1 MTRFIA
7 VAAIIAL
14 LLISAYFSG
23 SETALTAASRLR
35 IHQLAKQGNRRA
47 KLVIDL
53 FDRKER
59 LIGAIL
65 LGNNLVNILAS
76 VLATYALLILF
87 GDAGVAYATVIMT
100 LLIVIFAEV
109 LPKTYAIG
117 NADRMALAVAPTIRV
132 IVILLSPVTHAIQWL
147 VRATVRPFGIE
158 LSAELGVSHREEELR
173 GAIDMHEGADPEIRQ
188 ERQMLRSILDLDD
201 VEVEEIMTHRKNV
214 TMIDADDPPDRI
226 VDQAL
231 ASPYTRIP
239 LYSDDPDNIVGVMHA
254 KPLLRELRAH
264 GDRKE
269 AFDIIAV
276 AAKPWFIPETTTL
289 LDQLQAFRNRR
300 EHFAIVIDEYG
311 AVMGIVT
318 LEDILE
324 EIVGSIEDEQDIAV
338 PGVRPQADGSCIV
351 AGTVTLRD
359 LNREFEWNLPDDRAA
374 TLAGL
379 ILYEARRI
387 PEPGQV
393 FIFYGF
399 RFEILRRQRNQIS
412 SVRVTP
418 PQLAKP
424 ETPADLE
431 DPADPATAG

>member
-1 MTRFIA
+1 MTGTEIFA
-7 VAAIIAL
+7 VVAIIVL
-14 LLISAYFSG
+14 LVISAFFSG
-23 SETALTAASRLR
+23 SETALTAASRPRL
-35 IHQLAKQGNRRA
+35 HQLAKGGNRRA
-47 KLVIDL
+47 RLVLEL
-53 FDRKER
+53 FNHRDR

-65 LGNNLVNILAS
+65 LGNNVVNILAS
-76 VLATYALLILF
+76 VLATYTMLLIF
-87 GDAGVAYATVIMT
+87 GDAGIAYATVAMT
-100 LLIVIFAEV
+100 LLIVVFAEV

-117 NADRMALAVAPTIRV
+117 NADRAALIVAPAIRV

-147 VRATVRPFGIE
+147 VRITVRPFGIQ
-158 LSAELGVSHREEELR
+158 LGPELGISHREEELR
-173 GAIDMHEGADPEIRQ
+173 GAIDLHEGPDPEQRH

-201 VEVEEIMTHRKNV
+201 VEVENVMTHRRAV
-214 TMIDADDPPDRI
+214 TLIDADDPIADI
-226 VDQAL
+226 IDQAL

-239 LYSDDPDNIVGVMHA
+239 LYRDDPDNIVGVLHA
-254 KPLLRELRAH
+254 KPLLREMRSKDA
-264 GDRKE
+264 
-269 AFDIIAV
+269 DIDAINILEL
-276 AAKPWFIPETTTL
+276 AAEPWFVPETTTL
-289 LDQLQAFRNRR
+289 LDQLQAFKTRR

-338 PGVRPQADGSCIV
+338 PGVRRQADGSCIV

-359 LNREFEWNLPDDRAA
+359 LNREFEWGFPDDRAA

-393 FIFYGF
+393 FTFYGF

-412 SVRVTP
+412 SIRITP
-418 PQLAKP
+418 PH
-424 ETPADLE
+424 
-431 DPADPATAG
+431 PATPTPPD

>member
-1 MTRFIA
+1 MTGSGILA
-7 VAAIIAL
+7 VAAIIGL
-14 LLISAYFSG
+14 LVISAFFSG
-23 SETALTAASRLR
+23 SETALTAASRPRL
-35 IHQLAKQGNRRA
+35 HQLAKGGNRRA
-47 KLVIDL
+47 KLVLDL
-53 FDRKER
+53 FDHRDR

-65 LGNNLVNILAS
+65 LGNNVVNILAS
-76 VLATYALLILF
+76 VLATYTMLLIF
-87 GDAGVAYATVIMT
+87 GDAGIAYATVAMT

-117 NADRMALAVAPTIRV
+117 DADRAALIVAPAIRV

-147 VRATVRPFGIE
+147 VRITVRPFGIQ
-158 LSAELGVSHREEELR
+158 LGQELGVSHREEELR
-173 GAIDMHEGADPEIRQ
+173 GAIDLHEGPDPEQRH
-188 ERQMLRSILDLDD
+188 ERLMLRSILDLDD
-201 VEVEEIMTHRKNV
+201 VEVEDVMTHRRAV
-214 TMIDADDPPDRI
+214 TLIDADDPIADI
-226 VDQAL
+226 IDQAL

-239 LYSDDPDNIVGVMHA
+239 LYRDDPDNIVGVLHA
-254 KPLLRELRAH
+254 KPLLREMRAK
-264 GDRKE
+264 D
-269 AFDIIAV
+269 ADIDAIDILEL
-276 AAKPWFIPETTTL
+276 AAEPWFVPETTTL
-289 LDQLQAFRNRR
+289 LDQLQAFKTRR

-338 PGVRPQADGSCIV
+338 PGVRRQADGSCIV

-359 LNREFEWNLPDDRAA
+359 LNREFEWGFPDDRAA

-393 FIFYGF
+393 FTFYGF

-412 SVRVTP
+412 SIRITP
-418 PQLAKP
+418 PHS
-424 ETPADLE
+424 TNPAPPD
-431 DPADPATAG
+431 